1 LVCRAFGHK
10 TCYYRPSPPSISLET
25 PNVDMDRILNEI
37 YKIPGDFWSVLGQMS
52 PYLLFGFAVAGA
64 LSLLISA
71 RTVER
76 HLGGPGFWPVFK
88 AALFGVP
95 LPLCSCG
102 VIPVSASLHRKGAS
116 RGATVAF
123 LISTPQTGVDSIMV
137 TFSLLGLTLAIF
149 RPVAAL
155 VSGVLGGLL
164 VAYTVKQAGS
174 PGRAASAPVAEAAA
188 EPAACHDGACAAPH
202 DDDDVEHRPKG
213 WPARLKQAAVYG
225 FVDLPEDIGRSM
237 LAGLIIAA
245 VITAI
250 IPPDFFTGVL
260 SGGVLAMLVM
270 MALGVPMYVCAT
282 ASVPIAAALVAKG
295 VSPGAALVFLM
306 TGPATNAA
314 TIATVWRT
322 MGKKTAVLYL
332 VAVAGTA
339 LASGLT
345 LDYLFP
351 AAGGWVSHD
360 HDHDMA
366 RMSLGPAQ
374 TAMAIILL
382 AVLIAGAVRSYL
394 PRHKDVVSPKDMP
407 AMEIN
412 PTIELK
418 IGGMTCNHCRMA
430 VERALKEVPGSLTVD
445 VDLRAGRAAVTGA
458 ADPLEL
464 IKAVQSVGYRAEVLA
479 KSPGDEIG

>member
-1 LVCRAFGHK
+1 
-10 TCYYRPSPPSISLET
+10 
-25 PNVDMDRILNEI
+25 MDRVWQKISQ
-37 YKIPGDFWSVLGQMS
+37 IPGDFWSVLGQMS
-52 PYLLFGFAVAGA
+52 PYLLLGFAVAGA

-102 VIPVSASLHRKGAS
+102 VIPVGASLHRKGAS

-137 TFSLLGLTLAIF
+137 TFSLLGLTLAIY

-155 VSGVLGGLL
+155 ISGLLGGLL
-164 VAYTVKQAGS
+164 VAYTVKEGGGSGSAAPAGT
-174 PGRAASAPVAEAAA
+174 AADCP
-188 EPAACHDGACAAPH
+188 DGACAAP
-202 DDDDVEHRPKG
+202 
-213 WPARLKQAAVYG
+213 QAAEDDRPEGWLGRLRAAVVYG

-237 LAGLIIAA
+237 LGGLIIAA

-250 IPPDFFTGVL
+250 VPPDFFTGVL
-260 SGGVLAMLVM
+260 SGGIVAMLVM
-270 MALGVPMYVCAT
+270 MALGIPVYVCAT
-282 ASVPIAAALVAKG
+282 ASVPVAAALIARG
-295 VSPGAALVFLM
+295 VSPGVALVFLM

-332 VAVAGTA
+332 ASVAGTA

-345 LDYLFP
+345 LDYFFT
-351 AAGGWVSHD
+351 ATGARMR

-366 RMSLGPAQ
+366 RMALGPAE
-374 TAMAIILL
+374 TALAIILL
-382 AVLIAGAVRSYL
+382 AVLIVGAVRSYL
-394 PRHKDVVSPKDMP
+394 PRHKHVVSPKDILV
-407 AMEIN
+407 MEAY
-412 PTIELK
+412 PSIELR
-418 IGGMTCNHCRMA
+418 IVGMTCSHCRMA
-430 VERALKEVPGSLTVD
+430 VERALAEVYGSQAVD
-445 VDLRAGRAAVTGA
+445 VDLHAGRAVVAGA
-458 ADPLEL
+458 ARPEEL
-464 IKAVQSVGYRAEVLA
+464 VKAVENIGYTAKVLA
-479 KSPGDEIG
+479 KAPGGLAV